1 MKKLFCALLV
11 LAICIASSFTAFA
24 ATKGDVNSDNKL
36 NSSDALLILQYAVG
50 SNPKKFNKNVA
61 DMNNDSKINSSD
73 ALSVLKISV
82 GLVDGDTNT
91 PKTTLRDEIIAS
103 VIKDQKFTLSMTVIG
118 EGEEIPTTVTMDGNN
133 FAAALSLDGMD
144 SKVITKGGKTYI
156 ALDYLGT
163 KLYMETDGDEMG
175 IGDIMNTGSD
185 NDTYVKTTTVK
196 EGRKTYTCE
205 EYRSSDGTVT
215 KYYFEGKNWV
225 RQEVIDG
232 DTISICKIHELKDSV
247 DRSLFDLTGYKEL
260 DPGALGPMGM

>member
-1 MKKLFCALLV
+1 MKKLICCLLIFTIV
-11 LAICIASSFTAFA
+11 ITSSVMTFA
-24 ATKGDVNSDNKL
+24 KTKGDVNSDGKL
-36 NSSDALLILQYAVG
+36 NSSDALAILQYSVG

-91 PKTTLRDEIIAS
+91 PKTTLRDEVIAS
-103 VIKDQKFTLSMTVIG
+103 VIKDKKFTLSMTVIS

-144 SKVITKGGKTYI
+144 SKIITKGGKTYI

-163 KLYMETDGDEMG
+163 KMYMETDDDMGVGDF
-175 IGDIMNTGSD
+175 INTESD
-185 NDTYVKTTTVK
+185 KDTYVKTTTVK
-196 EGRKTYTCE
+196 EGSKTYTCE
-205 EYRSSDGTVT
+205 EYKSTDGTVT
-215 KYYFEGKNWV
+215 KYYFEGKKWV

-232 DTISICKIHELKDSV
+232 STISISKIHELKDSV
-247 DRSLFDLTGYKEL
+247 DRSLFDLTGYEEL
-260 DPGALGPMGM
+260 DPGALGPMYM